1 MYGWCIYTLSGLWIH
16 TLSTLKTLPSSLLYT
31 QSYTLN
37 RVKHKL
43 TNIMGFSVVPASPL
57 KKVISHVQFL
67 LQEECMIVN
76 NGHCDVIYG
85 VNWSQWHEDY
95 LTIWKA
101 GQLTTFPSLFWGYWP
116 SLKEFL
122 GPSQDTCYF
131 LKVSRRQS
139 DNKLFL
145 RKESD

>member
-1 MYGWCIYTLSGLWIH
+1 MYLHNERAVNSHTFCIKN
-16 TLSTLKTLPSSLLYT
+16 STFFIVIRPILHK
-31 QSYTLN
+31 LN

-43 TNIMGFSVVPASPL
+43 IGFSVAPASPL

-67 LQEECMIVN
+67 QQEECMIVN
-76 NGHCDVIYG
+76 NGHSDVIYG
-85 VNWSQWHEDY
+85 VNWSQRHEDY

-101 GQLTTFPSLFWGYWP
+101 GQLTPFPSLLLGYWP

-122 GPSQDTCYF
+122 GPSQDTCYC

-139 DNKLFL
+139 DNKLFFFFFFAQ
-145 RKESD
+145 RK